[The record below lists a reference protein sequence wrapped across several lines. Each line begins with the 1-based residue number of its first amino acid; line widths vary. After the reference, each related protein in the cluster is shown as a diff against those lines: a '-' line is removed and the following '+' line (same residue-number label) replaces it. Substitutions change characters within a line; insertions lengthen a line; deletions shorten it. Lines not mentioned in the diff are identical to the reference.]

1 MSALS
6 LKRETSFDGLPL
18 TESFLEVKSKVDQS
32 VALQEGILREPWSH
46 GSWCQE
52 ISLQLQAERGRV
64 YRAVRTGLP
73 SRKCTESE
81 DGSTAPKVH
90 RARWAARG
98 QALQPGSKALEE
110 RTASRQEENRQ
121 ARL

>member
-18 TESFLEVKSKVDQS
+18 TESFLEV
-32 VALQEGILREPWSH
+32 EGILREPWSH

-110 RTASRQEENRQ
+110 RTASRREENRQ